1 MVESSYIG
9 RIMRRRPKVGTAI
22 ATAAIVFSKSVC
34 SLHAQPTP
42 NHDHDDDGR
51 EANRHRPL
59 KRIRQRAEYEVADEH
74 TLHTHGDGYVAD
86 SATKR
91 RYVCKFSS
99 PSGRNAIVEKSEHHS
114 DDLFDYNIIGSV
126 MSDADA
132 LMLTSAGR
140 NAYDGIEKCE
150 PDIILT
156 SDDAEIGDAASSSTF
171 GRRKL
176 TSSQKALE
184 QIGVMDGNRRI
195 VSQGR
200 HPVKICVADTGY
212 ALGHVGLPSKSTR
225 VQGFDTTHRHNTQTT
240 ADDITYLWDLDRN
253 GHGTHIAGI
262 ISARGNANE
271 NGMDVEG
278 MGTFDIVV
286 TRALNDNRAATSL
299 IDVMMSIHQCLLADS
314 DVINISLGCWACDSE
329 NPEHNSGCCPADQI
343 SIFREF
349 LDKIAERALVV
360 AAGGNVVT
368 DGFEGGHYFPS
379 SFSSVVSVGS
389 INSRYEVA
397 AFSNKNNQI
406 EFVSPGSSIP
416 STDVTATG
424 EWTYRQRSG
433 TSMSAAY
440 VSGAA
445 AFLLSHNPT
454 CSKSQVRNCLAR
466 SAKICRSLS
475 GDFVS
480 CDENTCDRNGDWGFG
495 LIDVGAAISLLQQ
508 YGCSCGGEVLSYPVG
523 TEGVCERYPDKT
535 YKGAA
540 HLSASQMLSP
550 GNAVASPMTSQQQN
564 PCVTLVETR
573 FNHPECKYTADAD
586 DICPRQGGVQRRR
599 KKISLSSSQVLSCS
613 SRFGFNYNNRFT
625 KHTAY
630 ARVDKT
636 KVCRSDRLACGDA
649 MAIKNI
655 RCNRKGFVE
664 IETYFYPDSQYAP
677 PGSCRSAKRD
687 GPTAE
692 GYCYFRHRIRC
703 DCEEKDLCRSRK

>member
-1 MVESSYIG
+1 M
-9 RIMRRRPKVGTAI
+9 
-22 ATAAIVFSKSVC
+22 AAAALVLSNSIC
-34 SLHAQPTP
+34 SLHAAATP
-42 NHDHDDDGR
+42 NHDDDTNGSGR
-51 EANRHRPL
+51 ETNRHRPL
-59 KRIRQRAEYEVADEH
+59 KRLRHRTESEMEGEH
-74 TLHTHGDGYVAD
+74 TSHTHGDGLNVGN
-86 SATKR
+86 ATKR

-99 PSGRNAIVEKSEHHS
+99 PTGRNAIIEKSEWHN
-114 DDLFDYNIIGSV
+114 DDLSDYNIIGSM
-126 MSDADA
+126 MSDEDA
-132 LMLTSAGR
+132 LTLTSAGR

-150 PDIILT
+150 PDIVLT
-156 SDDAEIGDAASSSTF
+156 SDDAQIGDAVSSSTV
-171 GRRKL
+171 GRRRKL

-184 QIGVMDGNRRI
+184 QIGVIGGNRRI

-212 ALGHVGLPSKSTR
+212 ALGHSSLPSKSTR

-240 ADDITYLWDLDRN
+240 ADDITYLWDQDRN

-271 NGMDVEG
+271 NDMDVEG
-278 MGTFDIVV
+278 IGPFDIVV

-299 IDVMMSIHQCLLADS
+299 IDVMMSIHQCLQADS
-314 DVINISLGCWACDSE
+314 DIINISLGCWACDSE
-329 NPEHNSGCCPADQI
+329 NPEHNSGCCPAHQV

-349 LDKIAERALVV
+349 LDQIAQRSLIV
-360 AAGGNVVT
+360 AAGGNVVK
-368 DGFEGGHYFPS
+368 DGFKGGHYIPA

-389 INSRYEVA
+389 INSRYEIA
-397 AFSNKNNQI
+397 DFSNRNNQI
-406 EFVSPGSSIP
+406 EFVSPGSNIP

-475 GDFVS
+475 GDLVS
-480 CDENTCDRNGDWGFG
+480 CTNDTCDRNGLWGFG
-495 LIDVGAAISLLQQ
+495 LIDVGAALSLLQQ
-508 YGCSCGGEVLSYPVG
+508 HGCGCGGEVLSHPIG

-535 YKGAA
+535 HKVAA
-540 HLSASQMLSP
+540 HMPVDQMFSP
-550 GNAVASPMTSQQQN
+550 GNAMASSMTSQQQS

-573 FNHPECKYTADAD
+573 LNHPECKYTSDVD
-586 DICPRQGGVQRRR
+586 NICPRQGGTQRKR
-599 KKISLSSSQVLSCS
+599 KKISLTSSQELSCS
-613 SRFGFNYNNRFT
+613 SHFGYNYNNRIT
-625 KHTAY
+625 KYTSY

-636 KVCRSDRLACGDA
+636 KVCRSDRLACGDT
-649 MAIKNI
+649 MTIKNI
-655 RCNRKGFVE
+655 RCSRKGFVE

-677 PGSCRSAKRD
+677 PGSCRSAKRN
-687 GPTAE
+687 GPNAN
-692 GYCYFRHRIRC
+692 GYCYYRHRIRC
-703 DCEEKDLCRSRK
+703 DCQEKDLCRSRG